1 MNFKYLDLILAM
13 DFSHLRANA
22 GRATD
27 AAIGFF
33 VNNINLFSESIDQA
47 PTGHETQTFHEKMSL
62 ILQKI
67 NVAEHKYFFNKYQ
80 TEGKPVAEA
89 DSLAQFHKLSG
100 LDGLSK
106 RMQYWAAVEG
116 HGDPI
121 RNPSE
126 HKHAVEFLSRCF
138 ESSRFRH
145 TLFRGVSSFQD
156 IGPNA
161 DLELPSAGP

>member
-100 LDGLSK
+100 LD
-106 RMQYWAAVEG
+106 
-116 HGDPI
+116 
-121 RNPSE
+121 PSE